1 MASVTLDVAGRRY
14 TIGCQPGDEKRLTE
28 LGQMIDDKAKKS
40 LEILGGDTTE
50 ARRLLFASLLLAD
63 ALADAQAALAGQGGA
78 PAAVAPPVSAPAPH
92 QAALDA
98 LAARLERL
106 ADKLEH
112 QP

>member
-50 ARRLLFASLLLAD
+50 ARRLLFAGLLLAD
-63 ALADAQAALAGQGGA
+63 ALTDAQAALANPGA
-78 PAAVAPPVSAPAPH
+78 ALTPPPTPVAAPSPD

-98 LAARLERL
+98 LAARLEQL
-106 ADKLEH
+106 ADKLEQ